1 MRALILALT
10 LPLAECFALPQ
21 SLSRRAVLTTA
32 AALSAPPGAAL
43 AASTPNDKRDPAVV
57 ATVVA
62 LDAAAGADRNKGEM
76 SSHVPRLAIKTND
89 MLAVAKVIQTVPPI
103 STADDYV
110 EYMWIRETASG
121 TVLAAKEFTAAVGSA
136 DGILATG
143 NGQGGESAACS
154 GYDALAFKC
163 APTSSLV
170 ASIDK
175 GKRVVAVVKY
185 HVDGLWETPP
195 LEVK

>member
-1 MRALILALT
+1 M
-10 LPLAECFALPQ
+10 
-21 SLSRRAVLTTA
+21 
-32 AALSAPPGAAL
+32 
-43 AASTPNDKRDPAVV
+43 

-62 LDAAAGADRNKGEM
+62 LDAAAGSDRNKGDV
-76 SSHVPRLAIKTND
+76 SSHEPRLAIKTND
-89 MLAVAKVIQTVPPI
+89 MLTVAKVIQTAPPI
-103 STADDYV
+103 STAGDYV
-110 EYMWIRETASG
+110 EYMWIKDTVSG
-121 TVLAAKEFTAAVGSA
+121 TVLAAKEFTAAVGSK

-154 GYDALAFKC
+154 GYDALSFKC

-175 GKRVVAVVKY
+175 AKRVVAVVKY

-195 LEVK
+195 VQVK